1 MKLLDVEKLET
12 VLRNSWN
19 QFINIRELR
28 DILKT
33 IIIEKLDFPDY
44 QVQKFS
50 ISRFELVEDGFI
62 TWIET
67 TIQKNESQIN
77 LTLEFFLSKK
87 EFKFLNHI

>member
-33 IIIEKLDFPDY
+33 VIIEKLDFPDY